1 MAQFQYKARDGS
13 GQTVTGLI
21 EGASA
26 DAVASQLFSNGVTP
40 VDIRSARGSIDIG
53 GFAQLKQRFQ
63 EGSIQL
69 TDLILFSRQ
78 MYTLLKAGVPIMQA
92 LRGLQGST
100 KSLALSRVIGEI
112 HEGLDSGQDLSTAMA
127 RHTDAFPSLFVNLIQ
142 VGESTGQ
149 LQETF
154 LQIALYL
161 EREKDTRER
170 IKSAMRY
177 PTIVIAAMTIAMF
190 IINIF
195 VIPTFAK
202 IYAGFNTELPWAT
215 QVLLATSGFFV
226 QYWPILLVVIAGAIF
241 GFRSYVRTENGELW
255 WHKFKLKLPV
265 VGGVLYRATLGRFAR
280 SLATSMEAGIPLV
293 QAMNVVSHA
302 VDNEYVGGKIRS
314 MREGVERGD
323 TITRTATATEMFPPM
338 VIQMIS
344 VGEESGSIDSLMYD
358 VADYYEREVEYDL
371 KNLSSA
377 IEPILI
383 VAIGVL
389 VLILALGVF
398 LPMWD
403 MGSTVMGK

>member
-1 MAQFQYKARDGS
+1 MAVFQYKARNGS
-13 GQTVTGLI
+13 GQTVTGRI

-26 DAVASQLFSNGVTP
+26 DAVAGQLFSNGITP
-40 VDIRSARGSIDIG
+40 IDIKAAG
-53 GFAQLKQRFQ
+53 AGVGSFAQLRQHLQ
-63 EGSIQL
+63 EGKVQF
-69 TDLILFSRQ
+69 TDLILFCRQ

-92 LRGLQGST
+92 LRGLQDST
-100 KSLALSRVIGEI
+100 KSPALSRVIGEI

-142 VGESTGQ
+142 VGETTGQ

-154 LQIALYL
+154 LQLALYL
-161 EREKDTRER
+161 EREKDTRDR

-177 PTIVIAAMTIAMF
+177 PTIVIAAITIAMF

-202 IYAGFNTELPWAT
+202 IYDGFNTDLPWAT
-215 QVLLATSGFFV
+215 RVLMSTSEFFV
-226 QYWPILLVVIAGAIF
+226 NYWPLLLVGIIGAIF
-241 GFRSYVRTENGELW
+241 GFRSYIRTKDGELW
-255 WHKFKLKLPV
+255 WHKAKLKLPV
-265 VGGVLYRATLGRFAR
+265 IGGVLYRATLGRFAR

-293 QAMNVVSHA
+293 QAMNVVSRA
-302 VDNEYVGGKIRS
+302 VDNEYIGVKIRG

-323 TITRTATATEMFPPM
+323 TITRTATATGMFPPM
-338 VIQMIS
+338 VLQMIS
-344 VGEESGSIDSLMYD
+344 VGEESGSIDTLMYD

-383 VAIGVL
+383 VAIGAL

-403 MGSTVMGK
+403 MGATVMGK